1 MSMTGKEMKICLPL
15 YKVLYSLAFVVILSL
30 ARGVT
35 QTYEVGIACEAPMAL
50 LSSVFCADTYVQE
63 ITSRRSEVWR
73 LYPMKRKAMCIA
85 RRIGIQQCWLLLLG
99 TAGYG
104 MFFLFQDPFPLY
116 SPGTGGESELH
127 LFLVYLAVILV
138 TLNFW
143 GILGN
148 MAACLTRSM
157 WAGIGVCLALWLT
170 VNSTTG
176 DRMLGPW
183 NLFSYTFRNVENS
196 GDLNWIKGK
205 ALCICLC
212 IIMAIATPKIIRKRG

>member
-1 MSMTGKEMKICLPL
+1 MKVCLPL

-35 QTYEVGIACEAPMAL
+35 HTYEVGIACEAPMAL

-73 LYPMKRKAMCIA
+73 LYPMKRKAMCMA
-85 RRIGIQQCWLLLLG
+85 RRIGIQQCYLLLLG
-99 TAGYG
+99 AAGYG

-127 LFLVYLAVILV
+127 LFLVYLAAILV

-148 MAACLTRSM
+148 TAACLTRSM
-157 WAGIGVCLALWLT
+157 WAGIGVCLVLWLT

-176 DRMLGPW
+176 DRLLGPW
-183 NLFSYTFRNVENS
+183 NMFSYTFRDIENS
-196 GDLNWIKGK
+196 GDLSWIMGK
-205 ALCICLC
+205 ALCVCLC
-212 IIMAIATPKIIRKRG
+212 IIMALVTPKIIRKRG

>member
-35 QTYEVGIACEAPMAL
+35 YTYEVGIACEAPMAL

-99 TAGYG
+99 AAGYG

-116 SPGTGGESELH
+116 SPGTGGESERR
-127 LFLVYLAVILV
+127 LFLVYLAAILV

-176 DRMLGPW
+176 DRMLGAW